1 MPSPRRRPLRIA
13 LLTYRGKPH
22 CGGQG
27 VYTRHLS
34 RELAA
39 LGHQVT
45 VISGPPYPVIDEGVE
60 LVQLPSLDLYRD
72 PDPFRIPELREFHDW
87 VDVAEFAMM
96 CTAAFPEPMTFG
108 WRAWRHLRDR
118 VGDFDLVHDNQSLG
132 YGLVRIQQL
141 GLPVMA
147 TIHHPITKDLEL
159 ELAANA
165 GRPIRRF
172 TLRRFYAFTRMQ
184 SKVAQRLPRIITV
197 SSSSKSDIATGHGVD
212 PSRMH
217 VVPVGVDH
225 DRWRPLPEV
234 AKVPGR
240 LMTTASADVAMK
252 GLVYL
257 LEALAKVRTERE
269 DAHLVVVG
277 TPRDDSP
284 VTKTIERLGL
294 QGAVQF
300 VGGVSDDDIVRLY
313 GEAEVAVVPSLYE
326 GFSLPAI
333 EAMACGVPVL
343 GTTGG
348 AIPEVVGPD
357 GETALIVPP
366 GDAGALAAKLL
377 LVLDDPALRRRI
389 GEAGRQRALDRYSWQ
404 AAAKGTEEHYFALL
418 REMGRG

>member
-34 RELAA
+34 RELVA

-45 VISGPPYPVIDEGVE
+45 VISGPPYPVIDDGVE
-60 LVQLPSLDLYRD
+60 LVELPSLDLYRD
-72 PDPFRIPELREFHDW
+72 PDPFRIPKLSEFHDW

-96 CTAAFPEPMTFG
+96 GTAAFPEPMTFG

-118 VGDFDLVHDNQSLG
+118 VADFDLVHDNQSLG
-132 YGLVRIQQL
+132 YGLIRIQQL

-165 GRPIRRF
+165 GHPWRRF

-184 SKVAQRLPRIITV
+184 SKVAQRLPRIVTV
-197 SSSSKSDIATGHGVD
+197 STSSKHDIATGHGVD

-225 DRWRPLPEV
+225 DRWRPQPDV

-240 LMTTASADVAMK
+240 VMTTASADVAMK

-257 LEALAKVRTERE
+257 LEALAKVRTERD

-277 TPRDDSP
+277 TPRGDSP
-284 VTKTIERLGL
+284 ATKTIERLGL
-294 QGAVQF
+294 RGAVEF

-313 GEAEVAVVPSLYE
+313 AEAEVAVVPSLYE

-333 EAMACGVPVL
+333 EAMACGVPVV

-348 AIPEVVGPD
+348 AIPEVVGTD
-357 GETALIVPP
+357 NETALIVPP

-377 LVLDDPALRRRI
+377 LALDDPDLRGRI
-389 GEAGRQRALDRYSWQ
+389 GAAGRQRALDRYSWQ
-404 AAAKGTEEHYFALL
+404 AAAKGTEEHYVALL
-418 REMGRG
+418 DEMRRR